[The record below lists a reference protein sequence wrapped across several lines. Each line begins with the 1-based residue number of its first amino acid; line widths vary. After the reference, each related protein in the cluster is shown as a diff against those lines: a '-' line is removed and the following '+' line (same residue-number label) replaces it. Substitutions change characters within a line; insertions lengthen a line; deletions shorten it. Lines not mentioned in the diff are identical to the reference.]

1 MMVGFESKREAAYA
15 RYADMETVDH
25 LIDLRKRLSDAETQ
39 RDNALAVVMD
49 LRRENAKLIRIVQEV
64 TRDK

>member
-1 MMVGFESKREAAYA
+1 MVGFESKREAAYA

-25 LIDLRKRLSDAETQ
+25 LIDLRKRLSAAETQ
-39 RDNALAVVMD
+39 RDNALSVVMD

-64 TRDK
+64 TREK

>member
-1 MMVGFESKREAAYA
+1 MVGFESKREAAYA

-39 RDNALAVVMD
+39 RDNALSVVMD

-64 TRDK
+64 TREQ

>member
-1 MMVGFESKREAAYA
+1 MVGFESKREAAYA

-39 RDNALAVVMD
+39 RDNALDVVVA
-49 LRRENAKLIRIVQEV
+49 LRRENEKLIRIVQEV

>member
-49 LRRENAKLIRIVQEV
+49 LRRENEKLIRIVQEV
-64 TRDK
+64 TREQ

>member
-1 MMVGFESKREAAYA
+1 MVGFESKREAAYA

-64 TRDK
+64 TREQ

>member
-64 TRDK
+64 TREK

>member
-1 MMVGFESKREAAYA
+1 MVGFESKREAAYA

-25 LIDLRKRLSDAETQ
+25 LIDLRKRLSDAEMQ

-49 LRRENAKLIRIVQEV
+49 LRRENEKLIRIVQEV

>member
-1 MMVGFESKREAAYA
+1 MVGFESKREAAYA
-15 RYADMETVDH
+15 RYADIETVDH

-39 RDNALAVVMD
+39 RDNALDVVVA
-49 LRRENAKLIRIVQEV
+49 LRRENEKLIRIVEEV

>member
-39 RDNALAVVMD
+39 RDNALSVVMD

-64 TRDK
+64 TREQ

>member
-1 MMVGFESKREAAYA
+1 MVGFESKREAAYA

-39 RDNALAVVMD
+39 RDNALDVVVA
-49 LRRENAKLIRIVQEV
+49 LRRENEKLIRIVEEV

>member
-39 RDNALAVVMD
+39 RDNALSVVMD

-64 TRDK
+64 TREK

>member
-1 MMVGFESKREAAYA
+1 MVGFESKREAAYA

-39 RDNALAVVMD
+39 RDNTLAVVMD

-64 TRDK
+64 TREK

>member
-1 MMVGFESKREAAYA
+1 MVGFESKREAAYA

-39 RDNALAVVMD
+39 RDNALDVVVA
-49 LRRENAKLIRIVQEV
+49 LRRENEKLIRIVKEV
-64 TRDK
+64 TGEK